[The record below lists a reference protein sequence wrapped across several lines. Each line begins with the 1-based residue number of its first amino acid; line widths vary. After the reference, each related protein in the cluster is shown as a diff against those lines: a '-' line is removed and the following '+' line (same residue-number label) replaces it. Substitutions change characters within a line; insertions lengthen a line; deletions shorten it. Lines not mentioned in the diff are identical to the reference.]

1 MHRNNKK
8 RKTMKRWAAF
18 LKLVRYPNLVYIA
31 LTQFLLQYCVVDP
44 VLRNSGEV
52 PSLPVPQFILLSLST
67 ILVAAAGYIIN
78 DYFDINIDIINKPD
92 KMVLDKVISRR
103 WAMAWHTI
111 LNLAGVSL
119 GFLVAWEIGQFYL
132 GFTQVLCSLLLW
144 FYSTSFKRQV
154 LIGNV
159 VISLLTALSV
169 VVVGFYEKQI
179 YHSFEAILSPT
190 GRKLIQIIGVY
201 ALFAFLISM
210 VREIVKDLEDMMGDS
225 KDGCRTLPIA
235 WGVLAAKRLC
245 NVLLLALVIIIF
257 LVEIRVWLL
266 DWYVAIAYLFF
277 FVQLPCAYIYILLKK
292 SSLPQHYHKVSSLVK
307 LVMLTGILSM
317 IFFKFYL

>member
-1 MHRNNKK
+1 
-8 RKTMKRWAAF
+8 MKLLSAF

-31 LTQFLLQYCVVDP
+31 LTQFLLQYCVVEP
-44 VLRNSGEV
+44 VLASSGEQ
-52 PSLPVPQFILLSLST
+52 PSLSVLCFVLLCIST

-92 KMVLDKVISRR
+92 KMVVDKIISRR

-111 LNLAGVSL
+111 LNMAGVSI
-119 GFLVAWEIGQFYL
+119 GFVVAWKIGQIYL
-132 GFTQVLCSLLLW
+132 GFTQVICSLLLW

-179 YHSFEAILSPT
+179 YESFEAILSPT

-201 ALFAFLISM
+201 ALFAFIISM
-210 VREIVKDLEDMMGDS
+210 VREVVKDLEDMIGDS
-225 KDGCRTLPIA
+225 KDGCRTIPIV
-235 WGVLAAKRLC
+235 WGVLPAKRFC
-245 NVLLLALVIIIF
+245 YFLLLALQVL
-257 LVEIRVWLL
+257 LVLVDLRVAILG
-266 DWYVAIAYLFF
+266 WYFSIAYLVLL
-277 FVQLPCAYIYILLKK
+277 VQLPAFYIWLQLRKAH
-292 SSLPQHYHKVSSLVK
+292 LPEHYHKVSSLIK

-317 IFFKFYL
+317 IFFKMYL

>member
-1 MHRNNKK
+1 
-8 RKTMKRWAAF
+8 MKLLAAF
-18 LKLVRYPNLVYIA
+18 LKLVRYPNLIYIA
-31 LTQFLLQYCVVDP
+31 LTQFLLQYCVVAP
-44 VLRNSGEV
+44 VLASSGEA
-52 PSLPVPQFILLSLST
+52 PSLSVLCFVLLCIST

-92 KMVLDKVISRR
+92 KMVVDKIIGRR

-111 LNLAGVSL
+111 LNMAGVSI
-119 GFLVAWEIGQFYL
+119 GFIVAWKIGQIYL
-132 GFTQVLCSLLLW
+132 GFTQVVCSLLLW

-179 YHSFEAILSPT
+179 YESFEAILSPT

-201 ALFAFLISM
+201 ALFAFIISM
-210 VREIVKDLEDMMGDS
+210 VREVVKDLEDMIGDS
-225 KDGCRTLPIA
+225 KDGCRTIPIV
-235 WGVLAAKRLC
+235 WGVLPAKRLC
-245 NVLLLALVIIIF
+245 YFLLLALQVL
-257 LVEIRVWLL
+257 LVLVDLRVAILG
-266 DWYVAIAYLFF
+266 WYVSIAYLVLL
-277 FVQLPCAYIYILLKK
+277 VQVPALYIWLRLRKAHLPE
-292 SSLPQHYHKVSSLVK
+292 HYHKVSSLIK

-317 IFFKFYL
+317 IFFKMYL